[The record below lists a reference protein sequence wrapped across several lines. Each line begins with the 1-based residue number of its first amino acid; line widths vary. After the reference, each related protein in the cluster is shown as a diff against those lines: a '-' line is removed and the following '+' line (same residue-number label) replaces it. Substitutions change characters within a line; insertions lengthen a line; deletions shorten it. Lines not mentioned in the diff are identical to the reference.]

1 MYTIMVVEDEKRLRE
16 IVVKYFQAE
25 GFKVLEAVNGKEAV
39 SLIKITPVDIILM
52 DVMMPELN
60 GFEACK
66 QIRAF
71 SDALIIMLTA
81 RDDDEDKIK
90 GFDCG
95 ADEYVT
101 KPFSPKVLVARVNAL
116 LKRLNTTVEATNI
129 IRFGALK
136 INKDNYE
143 VHDQD
148 DEIKLSPKE
157 FDLLLL
163 LVENKN
169 VVLTRE
175 TILDRV
181 WGYDYYG
188 DYRTV
193 DTHIK
198 KLRKKLPYSNEAIKT
213 IVKIGY
219 KFEVK

>member
-52 DVMMPELN
+52 DVMMPEIN

-129 IRFGALK
+129 IQFGALK

-143 VHDQD
+143 VHDQE

-163 LVENKN
+163 LVEHKN

-198 KLRKKLPYSNEAIKT
+198 KLRKKLPYSSEAIKT

>member
-1 MYTIMVVEDEKRLRE
+1 MYTIMVVEDERRLRE
-16 IVVKYFQAE
+16 IVAKYFIAE
-25 GFKVLEAVNGKEAV
+25 GFKVIEAENGKEAIEHV
-39 SLIKITPVDIILM
+39 KATPVDVILM

-66 QIRAF
+66 QIREF
-71 SDALIIMLTA
+71 SEALVIMLTA

-116 LKRLNTTVEATNI
+116 LKRLGTTTEIKNYI
-129 IRFGALK
+129 QFGKLK

-143 VHDQD
+143 VYDAEE
-148 DEIKLSPKE
+148 EIKLSPKE

-163 LVENKN
+163 LVENRN
-169 VVLTRE
+169 AVLTRE
-175 TILDRV
+175 TILNRV

-198 KLRKKLPYSNEAIKT
+198 KLRKKLPHSSEAIKT

>member
-1 MYTIMVVEDEKRLRE
+1 MYTIMVVEDEHRLRE
-16 IVVKYFQAE
+16 IIVKYFTAE
-25 GFKVLEAVNGKEAV
+25 GFKVLEANNGREAV
-39 SLIKITPVDIILM
+39 ELIKIAPVNVILM
-52 DVMMPELN
+52 DIMMPELN

-66 QIRAF
+66 RIRET
-71 SDALIIMLTA
+71 SDAIIIMLTA
-81 RDDDEDKIK
+81 RDEDEDKIR

-116 LKRLNTTVEATNI
+116 LKRVNLQTETVGGI
-129 IRFGALK
+129 QIGPLK

-143 VHDQD
+143 VFDKEY
-148 DEIKLSPKE
+148 EIKLSPKE

-169 VVLTRE
+169 TVLTRE

-181 WGYDYYG
+181 WGFDYYG

-198 KLRKKLPYSNEAIKT
+198 KLRKKLPHSSDAIKT

>member
-1 MYTIMVVEDEKRLRE
+1 MHTIMVVEDERRLRE
-16 IVVKYFQAE
+16 IIAKYFIAE
-25 GFKVLEAVNGKEAV
+25 GFKVIEAENGKESIEHV
-39 SLIKITPVDIILM
+39 KTTHVDVILM
-52 DVMMPELN
+52 DVMMPEIN

-71 SDALIIMLTA
+71 SQALIIMLTA

-116 LKRLNTTVEATNI
+116 LKRLNTAVESTNYI
-129 IRFGALK
+129 QFGKLK

-143 VHDQD
+143 VYDHE

-169 VVLTRE
+169 AVLTRE
-175 TILDRV
+175 VILNRV

-198 KLRKKLPYSNEAIKT
+198 KLRKKLPHSSDAIKT

>member
-1 MYTIMVVEDEKRLRE
+1 MYTIMVVEDERRLRE
-16 IVVKYFQAE
+16 IIVKYFIAE
-25 GFKVLEAVNGKEAV
+25 GFEVLEAENGEEAIEHV
-39 SLIKITPVDIILM
+39 KATPVDVILM
-52 DVMMPELN
+52 DVMMPKLN

-66 QIRAF
+66 QIREF
-71 SDALIIMLTA
+71 SEALIIMLTA

-116 LKRLNTTVEATNI
+116 LKRIGQIKDDLNFI
-129 IRFGALK
+129 QFGALK

-143 VHDQD
+143 VFD
-148 DEIKLSPKE
+148 DGKEIKLSPKE

-169 VVLTRE
+169 TVLTRE
-175 TILDRV
+175 TILNKV

-198 KLRKKLPYSNEAIKT
+198 KLRKKLPQSSDAIKT

>member
-129 IRFGALK
+129 IQFGALK

-143 VHDQD
+143 VHDQE

-163 LVENKN
+163 LVEHKN

-198 KLRKKLPYSNEAIKT
+198 KLRKKLPYSSEAIKT